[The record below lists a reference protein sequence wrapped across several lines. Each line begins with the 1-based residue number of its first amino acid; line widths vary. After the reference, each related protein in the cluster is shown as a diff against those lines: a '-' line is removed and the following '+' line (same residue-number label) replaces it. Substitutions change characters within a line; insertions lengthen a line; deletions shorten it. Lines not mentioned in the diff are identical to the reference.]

1 VKVSELARD
10 AGVSV
15 ATIKYYVREGLLHP
29 GRLTSATQAEY
40 DASHVE
46 RLGLIRVLRD
56 VGGVPVASIGAVLD
70 AIDDTRLPLWET
82 IRTAHHSLAL
92 HPAPEPVDDAP
103 GDVTTAREEVLQYLV
118 TRGWDID
125 DGSPALGAVAEALVA
140 ARELWGPTG
149 VDLFEPYIETVDTMA
164 GEELSYIDDSH
175 GKSATVQQVIVGTV
189 VFERAL
195 VALRRLAQQHHSNT
209 RFKPR

>member
-1 VKVSELARD
+1 VKVSELARE

-46 RLGLIRVLRD
+46 RLALIRVLRD

-70 AIDDTRLPLWET
+70 AIDDTRMPLWET

-92 HPAPEPVDDAP
+92 HPTPDPVETL
-103 GDVTTAREEVLQYLV
+103 GDGPTPRHEVLQYLLAH
-118 TRGWDID
+118 GWDID
-125 DGSPALGAVAEALVA
+125 DASPALDAVAEALVV
-140 ARELWGPTG
+140 ARDVWGLEGPEI
-149 VDLFEPYIETVDTMA
+149 FQPYIDSVDAMA
-164 GEELSYIDDSH
+164 ADELSYIDDSQ
-175 GKSATVQQVIVGTV
+175 GRAATVQQVIVGTV

-195 VALRRLAQQHHSNT
+195 VGLRRLAQQHHSNT

>member
-1 VKVSELARD
+1 VKVSELARES
-10 AGVSV
+10 GVSV

-40 DASHVE
+40 DATHLE
-46 RLGLIRVLRD
+46 RLALIRVLRD
-56 VGGVPVASIGAVLD
+56 VGGVPVASVGAVLE

-82 IRTAHHSLAL
+82 IRTAHRSLAL
-92 HPAPEPVDDAP
+92 HPAPEPVDDEP
-103 GDVTTAREEVLQYLV
+103 SDVATARDEVLQYLV
-118 TRGWDID
+118 ARGWDID
-125 DGSPALGAVAEALVA
+125 DAAPALGAVAEALVA

-149 VDLFEPYIETVDTMA
+149 VELFEPYVQTVDAMA
-164 GEELSYIDDSH
+164 SEELEYIDDSH

-209 RFKPR
+209 RFKPH

>member
-1 VKVSELARD
+1 MKVSDLARES
-10 AGVSV
+10 GVSV

-40 DASHVE
+40 DATHLE
-46 RLGLIRVLRD
+46 RLALIRVLRD
-56 VGGVPVASIGAVLD
+56 VGGVPVASIGAVLE

-92 HPAPEPVDDAP
+92 HPAPEPIDDEP
-103 GDVTTAREEVLQYLV
+103 SDVATARDEVLQYLV
-118 TRGWDID
+118 ARGWDID
-125 DGSPALGAVAEALVA
+125 DAAPALGAVAEALVA

-149 VDLFEPYIETVDTMA
+149 AELFEPYIQTVDEMA
-164 GEELSYIDDSH
+164 AEELAYIDDSH

-195 VALRRLAQQHHSNT
+195 VALRRLAQQHHSNS
-209 RFKPR
+209 RFKPH